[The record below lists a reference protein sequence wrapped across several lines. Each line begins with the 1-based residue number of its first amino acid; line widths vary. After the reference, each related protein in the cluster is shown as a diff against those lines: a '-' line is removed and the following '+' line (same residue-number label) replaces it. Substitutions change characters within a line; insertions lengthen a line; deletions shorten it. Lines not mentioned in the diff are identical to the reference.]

1 MNTLTVSPEARG
13 YILKNGGEVT
23 IRMFKGQAGCCSM
36 LSPVV
41 ETRAPI
47 DSEQFTAI
55 QSDGITLYLQ
65 KDLEI
70 MPGGVTIGLNRLLWV
85 KKLDIHGLDILP

>member
-1 MNTLTVSPEARG
+1 MHNVNVSPEARD
-13 YILKNGGEVT
+13 YILKNGGAVT
-23 IRMFKGQAGCCSM
+23 VRMVKGQAGCCSM

-41 ETRAPI
+41 ETRAPS
-47 DSEQFTAI
+47 DTEQYMML
-55 QSDGITLYLQ
+55 QSDNITLYIQ

-70 MPGGVTIGLNRLLWV
+70 MQDGLTIGLNKLLWV